1 MKSDLNAMFFN
12 EFGDHLSVPVTNH
25 DMCYQAFRDFAAC
38 TCWQLL
44 LRKTRLLVQ
53 HVDEAPAAY
62 EDGGHDEAEDEED
75 QPGLD
80 TVDGLIAALTT
91 WRRIMF

>member
-1 MKSDLNAMFFN
+1 MT
-12 EFGDHLSVPVTNH
+12 VRVT
-25 DMCYQAFRDFAAC
+25 DPRKPYQAFRDFAAC

-62 EDGGHDEAEDEED
+62 EDGGHDEEEDEED

-91 WRRIMF
+91 LA